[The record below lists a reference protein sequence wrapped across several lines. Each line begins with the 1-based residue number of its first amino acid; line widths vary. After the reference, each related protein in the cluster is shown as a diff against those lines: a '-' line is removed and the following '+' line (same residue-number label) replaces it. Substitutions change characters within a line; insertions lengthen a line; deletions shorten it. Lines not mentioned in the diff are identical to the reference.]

1 MSVMDKMKEFQ
12 ASVAVFAGLVVSW
25 GIFTTWWDG
34 QVVSKKEYQMG
45 INELRIGQVE
55 SDLRDFRRTGIDT
68 LNVEDREEYEDLV
81 EEKKT
86 LICNRNNMLGI
97 TDNAPC

>member
-68 LNVEDREEYEDLV
+68 LNAEDREEYEDLV